1 MGRIVRQTDRDPEHL
16 TTGQRLSWLM
26 RDRGVTAKG
35 LAANLRIQE
44 STLGNF
50 RGGYRS
56 IPSDV
61 VAGMARE
68 LKTNVDFLLE
78 RSEDARPG
86 AVIEEEAHTRME
98 ARRSG

>member
-1 MGRIVRQTDRDPEHL
+1 MGTVRRNDPDQERL

-26 RDRGVTAKG
+26 RDRGVTATR
-35 LAANLRIQE
+35 LAANLRIQM

-68 LKTNVDFLLE
+68 LRTNVDFLLE

-86 AVIEEEAHTRME
+86 EVIQEEARTRME
-98 ARRSG
+98 GRRSR